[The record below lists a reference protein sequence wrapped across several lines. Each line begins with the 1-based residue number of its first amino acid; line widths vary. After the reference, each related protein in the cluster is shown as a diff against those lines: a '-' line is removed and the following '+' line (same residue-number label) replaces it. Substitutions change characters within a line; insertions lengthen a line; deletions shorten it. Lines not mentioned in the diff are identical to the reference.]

1 MGSRIVT
8 LLLDA
13 GHHLTVWARRP
24 ASLEPFGGRC
34 DLAASPAAVGET
46 SELVG
51 ICVWDD
57 HDVDE
62 VLLGADGV
70 FSGLRPG
77 GVVAV
82 HSTIFR
88 THFLLLAS
96 RPLRPALIYG
106 HILGEKSDPASE
118 ANDANRRHH

>member
-1 MGSRIVT
+1 MNVGFIGLGSMGSRIVT
-8 LLLDA
+8 LLLDG
-13 GHHLTVWARRP
+13 GHHVTAWARRP

-34 DLAASPAAVGET
+34 DRAASPAEVGAR

-70 FSGLRPG
+70 FAGLPPLPCTAR
-77 GVVAV
+77 
-82 HSTIFR
+82 
-88 THFLLLAS
+88 S
-96 RPLRPALIYG
+96 RPRPAAVCM
-106 HILGEKSDPASE
+106 P
-118 ANDANRRHH
+118 RRIVAGSGWWMRR